1 MMNDISV
8 ADKKS
13 ILIADDEQDELMML
27 GMRLAGA
34 GYNVVKASSGEEALD
49 RVKDTQPDLILLD
62 LVMPGIGG
70 MEVKT
75 KLNQDMSSAN
85 IPVIF
90 LTGYDEISLK
100 MKGFKAGIDDYIV
113 KPFNSDELLARVEA
127 IFKRKEFYEKLSMTD
142 GLTGLYNVHFFKRE
156 FDHMFKM
163 SKRYGGVFSLAI
175 VDIDGL
181 KSINDNYGHAVGDL
195 VIKEVASRLK
205 WVLRE
210 SDTVI
215 RYGGDEFVMILP
227 NVGEKDAEET
237 LSRIGKEINGK
248 RVFLKTRETEISIK
262 VSAGIAAYNSEISSP
277 DKLFEKAD
285 AEMYRRKRGSK

>member
-1 MMNDISV
+1 MTDNLSQVDRR
-8 ADKKS
+8 S
-13 ILIADDEQDELMML
+13 ILIADDEEDELMML
-27 GMRLAGA
+27 GIRLTGA

-49 RVKDTQPDLILLD
+49 RVKDTPLDLILLD

-70 MEVKT
+70 LEVKK

-156 FDHMFKM
+156 YDHIFKL
-163 SKRYGGVFSLAI
+163 SKRYGSVFSLAI

-181 KSINDNYGHAVGDL
+181 KGINDSYGHAVGDL
-195 VIKEVASRLK
+195 IIKEVASRLK

-215 RYGGDEFVMILP
+215 RYGGDEFALILP
-227 NVGEKDAEET
+227 NVGEKEGGET
-237 LSRIGKEINGK
+237 LRRIENEINGK
-248 RVFLKTRETEISIK
+248 RVFLKTRGIELAIK
-262 VSAGIAAYNSEISSP
+262 VSAGIAAYSSEISSP

-285 AEMYRRKRGSK
+285 ADMYRRKRGR